1 MYQLKRKRNYHITN
15 QRVPS
20 PSKKFQINVECTQ
33 AFCIE
38 SWKTGKQ
45 DNFKEGVRAMRFSLN
60 SVSVRSHDCTKDLR
74 LVYNRFIN
82 EGAMAMRM
90 LKRKI

>member
-15 QRVPS
+15 QMVTS
-20 PSKKFQINVECTQ
+20 PIKNLQVNVEWMQ
-33 AFCIE
+33 AFCME

-60 SVSVRSHDCTKDLR
+60 SVSGRSRDCTKDLR